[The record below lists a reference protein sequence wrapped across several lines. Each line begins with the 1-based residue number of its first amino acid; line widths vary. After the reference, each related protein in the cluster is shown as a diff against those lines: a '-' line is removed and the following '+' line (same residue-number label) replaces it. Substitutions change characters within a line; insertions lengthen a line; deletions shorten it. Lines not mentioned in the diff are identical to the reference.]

1 MKLGHYLYLK
11 FICKA
16 VPCTHGLLQ
25 NKLHLVHETAL
36 HRFPL
41 HICQKDTK
49 PHTLSNLYLL

>member
-1 MKLGHYLYLK
+1 MKFGHYLYLK

-25 NKLHLVHETAL
+25 NKLHLVHEAL

-49 PHTLSNLYLL
+49 PHTLSNLYVL